1 MGEVA
6 IARTTATGE
15 AEAISRVFDTLRD
28 MALEARPEGVL
39 TAVVRDAD
47 GRCLMAVV
55 VIGHGPEL
63 AKVEAATRRMMERKE
78 RERI

>member
-15 AEAISRVFDTLRD
+15 AEAVSKVFDTLRD
-28 MALEARPEGVL
+28 MALEAPPEGTR
-39 TAVVRDAD
+39 TAVVRDES

-63 AKVEAATRRMMERKE
+63 AQIEAKTRRMMERKE
-78 RERI
+78 GSRS